1 MPNLPFANLRD
12 KVRYGMPI
20 ALATATMDAFNTLKV
35 SLWRALQRHES
46 ETYGCNISFNFASE
60 TNLKPGLRPR
70 GLGAAEEE
78 AQVFQAYFVIDGM
91 TRLARLCVKPPDFKA
106 LMIEPEI

>member
-46 ETYGCNISFNFASE
+46 ETYGSNISFNFASE
-60 TNLKPGLRPR
+60 TNLKPRLRPP

-78 AQVFQAYFVIDGM
+78 APVFQAYLVIDGM
-91 TRLARLCVKPPDFKA
+91 TRLAVLCVKPPDFKA